1 MEYENWT
8 KEKLIGKIF
17 DLESAVQSL
26 KRINDLDKTAL
37 LASAFGL
44 SPLEARVVAVLS
56 SGRIVTQRGLVEAIY
71 FDRSQPDDDRIIT
84 SFISKVRAKLL
95 PYGVN
100 IETIHGT
107 GRRMH
112 NASIVQAAMSGDR
125 VSAVVDAEL
134 PAPVARQKWKTI
146 LSEIKRIADRRGI
159 AEFKT
164 SHMIDVSGLA
174 GGLKPVIMVFEREGV
189 LKIIQR
195 PTRKDPK
202 RHWKV
207 ALKGRGANV

>member
-1 MEYENWT
+1 MQYETWS
-8 KEKLIGKIF
+8 KDKLITRIF
-17 DLESAVQSL
+17 DLEAAVQSL
-26 KRINDLDKTAL
+26 KGINDLDKTAL

-44 SPLEARVVAVLS
+44 SPLEARLVAVLS
-56 SGRIVTQRGLVEAIY
+56 SGRIMTPRGLVEAIY
-71 FDRSQPDDDRIIT
+71 FDRSQPEDDRIIT

-112 NASIVQAAMSGDR
+112 NAEIVQAAMSGER
-125 VSAVVDAEL
+125 VAAVIDAEL
-134 PAPVARQKWKTI
+134 PSPVARQKWKII
-146 LSEIKRIADRRGI
+146 LAEIKRLADKRGVS
-159 AEFKT
+159 EFKT
-164 SHMIDVSGLA
+164 SHMVEASGLT

-195 PTRKDPK
+195 PTRSDPK